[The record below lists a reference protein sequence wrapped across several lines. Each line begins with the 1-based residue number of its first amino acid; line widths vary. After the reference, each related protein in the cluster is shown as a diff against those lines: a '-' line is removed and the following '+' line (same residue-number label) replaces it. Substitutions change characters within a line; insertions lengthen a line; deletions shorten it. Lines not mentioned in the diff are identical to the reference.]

1 MEVNMKKQ
9 TLIYNNLINK
19 EGFNPF
25 SKKQYFAIPVIPI
38 KVALKYDVKPGYN
51 HFERA
56 ILSLL
61 LGKKKYTILEIS
73 EILMIDNELV
83 ELIVNTL
90 ISKGDLDEQRQVT
103 EKAENTLKGI
113 YKESTIVVKY
123 AFYDLNRGRLLKE
136 TADPNALNFKTVFFD
151 SYSDYKSNDINDY
164 YNKLFITSDSNDYSI
179 NFTVVDLSLERS
191 IDVKKIDSMLNKE
204 RLDTNS
210 EDKKVLIS
218 ATVIEVP
225 NYKQYLLSYVDTSIS
240 SANTNRWN
248 VRNPL
253 TLNGDLELQNFFYYS
268 NSNKIVSLI
277 IETLMKNR
285 IDIINKDVDKKQL
298 FDFIKNKLFLTKIDN
313 KHDLFIEPL
322 VYVLDSIS
330 IKDVKVFG
338 QSGNIQLQESLKMA
352 MIYFGQLFENL
363 LYQAAIEYKKCDL
376 QDFIDELS
384 KDRNRNNIT
393 LCYMAELIGF
403 SIGGE
408 NVPLFNT
415 TRYDL
420 NQMFKLGKE
429 YVLSACI
436 SMNILIGNSDNGY
449 FINKLALRHKDLI
462 SKLDRLKKVR
472 DEKRHTTSNCDVTVK
487 DYLTIV
493 FDIMDLAFG
502 YKVNEEN
509 LDKYFESKVSLY
521 DYSYSHEYIRN
532 RVGTNLFD
540 SKEMK
545 AITIKNHLIEVHKK
559 YVEKQSDYIASA
571 HSIIEDLYK
580 EMLKNIL
587 AKSNINYDFE
597 LKNYFNSGK
606 DFEEYIEMLGFDINI
621 DQELFQTEV
630 NKALAVDFTKTE
642 MFIKQGILNG
652 FEKSTNRIKMQ
663 SLILLFKLNNNL
675 ANDFLIN
682 QYDLKKLFKLT
693 TIVMFLD
700 RSHQQNNNYNESQAS
715 YIVNELLDL
724 VKNAYNN
731 GKVINWRN

>member
-1 MEVNMKKQ
+1 MN
-9 TLIYNNLINK
+9 
-19 EGFNPF
+19 
-25 SKKQYFAIPVIPI
+25 
-38 KVALKYDVKPGYN
+38 
-51 HFERA
+51 
-56 ILSLL
+56 
-61 LGKKKYTILEIS
+61 
-73 EILMIDNELV
+73 
-83 ELIVNTL
+83 
-90 ISKGDLDEQRQVT
+90 
-103 EKAENTLKGI
+103 
-113 YKESTIVVKY
+113 
-123 AFYDLNRGRLLKE
+123 
-136 TADPNALNFKTVFFD
+136 
-151 SYSDYKSNDINDY
+151 
-164 YNKLFITSDSNDYSI
+164 
-179 NFTVVDLSLERS
+179 
-191 IDVKKIDSMLNKE
+191 
-204 RLDTNS
+204 

-218 ATVIEVP
+218 ATIIEVS

-285 IDIINKDVDKKQL
+285 IEIINKDVDKKQL

-322 VYVLDSIS
+322 VYVLDSIT
-330 IKDVKVFG
+330 IKDVKVSG

-532 RVGTNLFD
+532 RVGTNFFD

-559 YVEKQSDYIASA
+559 YAEKQSDYIASA

-597 LKNYFNSGK
+597 LKNYFNSGR

-630 NKALAVDFTKTE
+630 NKALAVDFTRTE

-700 RSHQQNNNYNESQAS
+700 RSHKQNNNYNESQAT

-731 GKVINWRN
+731 EKVINWRK

>member
-1 MEVNMKKQ
+1 MKKQ

-56 ILSLL
+56 ILTLL
-61 LGKKKYTILEIS
+61 LSKKKYTILEIS

-191 IDVKKIDSMLNKE
+191 IDIKKIDSMLNKE

-218 ATVIEVP
+218 ATIIEVS

-285 IDIINKDVDKKQL
+285 IEIINKDVDKKQL

-330 IKDVKVFG
+330 IKDVKVSG

-532 RVGTNLFD
+532 RVGTNFFD

-559 YVEKQSDYIASA
+559 YTEKQSDYIASA

-597 LKNYFNSGK
+597 LKNYFNSGR

-630 NKALAVDFTKTE
+630 NKALAVDFTRTE

>member
-1 MEVNMKKQ
+1 MKKQ

-56 ILSLL
+56 ILTLL
-61 LGKKKYTILEIS
+61 LSKKKYTILEIS

-218 ATVIEVP
+218 ATVIEVS

-330 IKDVKVFG
+330 IKDVKVSG

-532 RVGTNLFD
+532 RVGTNFFD

>member
-1 MEVNMKKQ
+1 MKKQ

-56 ILSLL
+56 ILTLL
-61 LGKKKYTILEIS
+61 LSKKKYTILEIS

-179 NFTVVDLSLERS
+179 NFTVVDLSLERT
-191 IDVKKIDSMLNKE
+191 IDAKKIDSMLNKE

-218 ATVIEVP
+218 ATVIEVS
-225 NYKQYLLSYVDTSIS
+225 NYKQYLLAYVDTSIS

-330 IKDVKVFG
+330 IKDVKVSG

-408 NVPLFNT
+408 NVPMFNT

-532 RVGTNLFD
+532 RVGTNFFD

-559 YVEKQSDYIASA
+559 YAEKQSDYIASA

>member
-1 MEVNMKKQ
+1 MRKQ

-38 KVALKYDVKPGYN
+38 KVAFKYDVKPEYN

-56 ILSLL
+56 ILTLL
-61 LGKKKYTILEIS
+61 LSKKKYTILEIS

-103 EKAENTLKGI
+103 QKAEDTLKGV

-123 AFYDLNRGRLLKE
+123 AFYDLNRRRLLKE
-136 TADPNALNFKTVFFD
+136 TADPNALNFKNVFFD
-151 SYSDYKSNDINDY
+151 SYSDYSSNDINDY
-164 YNKLFITSDSNDYSI
+164 YNKLLITSDSNDYSI
-179 NFTVVDLSLERS
+179 RFTVVDLNLERS
-191 IDVKKIDSMLNKE
+191 IDIKKVDAMLNKE
-204 RLDTNS
+204 RLDTHN

-218 ATVIEVP
+218 ATVIEVS

-285 IDIINKDVDKKQL
+285 IDIINKDVNKKQL
-298 FDFIKNKLFLTKIDN
+298 FDYIKNKLFHTKIDN
-313 KHDLFIEPL
+313 KHDLFVEPL

-330 IKDVKVFG
+330 IKDVKLSG

-352 MIYFGQLFENL
+352 MLYFGQLFESL
-363 LYQAAIEYKKCDL
+363 LYQSAIEYKKQDL
-376 QDFIDELS
+376 QDFIDTLG
-384 KDRNRNNIT
+384 KNRKRNNIT
-393 LCYMAELIGF
+393 LCNMAELMGF
-403 SIGGE
+403 SIGDDS
-408 NVPLFNT
+408 VPIFNT
-415 TRYDL
+415 TGYDL
-420 NQMFKLGKE
+420 NQMFKMGKE

-436 SMNILIGNSDNGY
+436 SMNILIGNIDSNY
-449 FINKLALRHKDLI
+449 FIHKLALIHKDFI
-462 SKLDRLKKVR
+462 SKLDRLKRIR

-487 DYLTIV
+487 DYLNIA
-493 FDIMDLAFG
+493 FDIMELAFG
-502 YKVNEEN
+502 YKINNES

-532 RVGTNLFD
+532 RVGTNFFD
-540 SKEMK
+540 SKEIK

-580 EMLKNIL
+580 EMLKTIL
-587 AKSNINYDFE
+587 SKSNINHDFE

-606 DFEEYIEMLGFDINI
+606 DFEEYVEMLGFDTDI

-630 NKALAVDFTKTE
+630 NKALVVDFTKTE
-642 MFIKQGILNG
+642 MFIKQGILDG

-693 TIVMFLD
+693 TIVMFID
-700 RSHQQNNNYNESQAS
+700 KSHHQNKNYNESQAT
-715 YIVNELLDL
+715 YIVNELMNL

>member
-1 MEVNMKKQ
+1 MKKQ

-56 ILSLL
+56 ILTLL
-61 LGKKKYTILEIS
+61 LSKKKYTILEIS

-123 AFYDLNRGRLLKE
+123 AFYDLNRGKLLKE
-136 TADPNALNFKTVFFD
+136 TADPNALNFKTVSFD

-218 ATVIEVP
+218 ATIIEVS

-436 SMNILIGNSDNGY
+436 SMNILIGNSDNDY

-532 RVGTNLFD
+532 RVGTNFFD